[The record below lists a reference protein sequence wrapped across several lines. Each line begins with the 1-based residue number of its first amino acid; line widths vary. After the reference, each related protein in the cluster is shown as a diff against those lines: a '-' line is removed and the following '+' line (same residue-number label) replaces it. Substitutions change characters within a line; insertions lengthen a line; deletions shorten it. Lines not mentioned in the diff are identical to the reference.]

1 MNTLQKL
8 ENWINAR
15 RAPVW
20 MDPVRVAL
28 GLFLFYKGFIFTM
41 NFESLTEIA
50 SSIDE
55 VFLSIPA
62 AHYVSI
68 SHLAGG
74 LLIALGAYTRP
85 MCVLNLPIL
94 IGAVIFNYGQFLTV
108 ADHMELSM
116 AIIILVLLV
125 LFAIFGGG
133 RFSLD
138 ELRRRDK
145 QRKMAAM

>member
-1 MNTLQKL
+1 M
-8 ENWINAR
+8 NAR

-20 MDPVRVAL
+20 MDPIRVAL
-28 GLFLFYKGFIFTM
+28 GLFLFYKGFVFTL
-41 NFESLTEIA
+41 NFESLLEIA
-50 SSIDE
+50 SSINE
-55 VFLSIPA
+55 IFLSIPA

-85 MCVLNLPIL
+85 MCLLNLPIL
-94 IGAVIFNYGQFLTV
+94 IGAVMFNYGQFLTV
-108 ADHMELSM
+108 ENHMELSM
-116 AIIILVLLV
+116 ALVILVLLI
-125 LFAIFGGG
+125 LFTIFGGG

-145 QRKMAAM
+145 QSKMVASEV